1 MTSQSKNNKKKTENF
16 SKTFGRYFPTKT
28 HEIFDKNPYSVFF
41 NKIMI
46 FSLKKEF
53 GGYFPTKTHD
63 IFTDIFQQN
72 LMRFSLKILG
82 GYLMTKTSEIFHIVL
97 RSDHK

>member
-1 MTSQSKNNKKKTENF
+1 
-16 SKTFGRYFPTKT
+16 
-28 HEIFDKNPYSVFF
+28 
-41 NKIMI
+41 MI